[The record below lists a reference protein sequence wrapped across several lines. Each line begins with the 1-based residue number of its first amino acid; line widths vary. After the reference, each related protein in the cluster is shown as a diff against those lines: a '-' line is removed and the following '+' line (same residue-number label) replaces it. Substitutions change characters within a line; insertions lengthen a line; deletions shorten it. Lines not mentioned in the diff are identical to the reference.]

1 MNRFVILLVSLFPF
15 WSINSGI
22 PLEFSNALKNTQT
35 KPFTVIN
42 EAPILSAIGNASYC
56 PGTQV
61 RIVNQISIIDPDDT
75 GIDAVYIQI
84 SSGYVLGQDN
94 LTLLGN
100 HPTLISSWDATTGK
114 LTLTGSSG
122 QPTYVALINAIQNI
136 VFSNSSPNPTG
147 NRTFSITV
155 GQANFLPS
163 NGHYYQYVPALGIT
177 WQNAKIAA
185 ENSTYY
191 GLQGYLA
198 TITAD
203 DEAQLS
209 GEQASGA
216 GWIGGSDE
224 ETEGVWKWMTGPEA
238 GTVFWNGGANGTT
251 PNYAKWNTN
260 EPNNLGN
267 EDYAHITAPGVGIP
281 GSWNDLSNT
290 GDASGNYQPKGY
302 IVEYGG
308 MPGDPVLQIAT
319 STTLTIP
326 TITQAVGASRCGSG
340 SVTLT
345 ANSTSGVVK
354 WYTQSSGGT
363 PIATGNSFDTPI
375 LDQNTTYY
383 VDAFEIGCFSG
394 QRTPITAT
402 ITAIPEITTNTS
414 VSVCGTNSVTL
425 SASSTSGTIQWFSH
439 PTEENILATG
449 TNFTTP
455 ILTQN
460 TTFYVSATTNGCSVS
475 PRIPININYYD
486 LPEIEDETIIT
497 CLGSTSVLD
506 AGVNNATYLWSTGET
521 TRTIE
526 VNSGNNY
533 TVTVSLLNPGN
544 CSKTKTFTLTQYES
558 PEITAIQINGNT
570 VQIFAVGNGMYEYSI
585 DGFYFQDSPVFQ
597 LIEGGLYTVIVQEK
611 NNCGLTTQDFKLVLV
626 PAFFSPNNDGHN
638 DRFEPKGLS
647 LFPGASLS
655 IFNRYGKLI
664 KVLTPND
671 ISWDGRLNGKN
682 VPADDYWYTL
692 KISDGTPVQKGH
704 FSLVR

>member
-1 MNRFVILLVSLFPF
+1 MYRFVILLVSLFPF
-15 WSINSGI
+15 LTMHLGI
-22 PLEFSNALKNTQT
+22 PPEISWSTPLPQLKAI
-35 KPFTVIN
+35 PFIN
-42 EAPILSAIGNASYC
+42 QAPVLSATGNNSYC
-56 PGTQV
+56 PGTQI
-61 RIVNQISIIDPDDT
+61 RIVNQMSIIDPDDT
-75 GIDAVYIQI
+75 GIDAMYIQI
-84 SSGYVLGQDN
+84 SSGYVLGQDS

-100 HPTLISSWDATTGK
+100 HPTLISSWDVTTGK

-122 QPTYVALINAIQNI
+122 QPTYAALINAIQNI
-136 VFSNSSPNPTG
+136 VFSNTSPNPSG

-238 GTVFWNGGANGTT
+238 GTIFWNGGPNGNS

-290 GDASGNYQPKGY
+290 GDVSGNYQPKGY

-308 MPGDPVLQIAT
+308 MPGDPILQIAT

-326 TITQAVGASRCGSG
+326 SITNVTGASRCGSG

-345 ANSTSGVVK
+345 ANSTSGLVK
-354 WYTQSSGGT
+354 WYSQSSGGT
-363 PIATGNSFDTPI
+363 PIATGNSFVTPN

-383 VDAFEIGCFSG
+383 VDAFEAGCFSG
-394 QRTPITAT
+394 PRTPVIAT
-402 ITAIPEITTNTS
+402 INPIPEVTVNS
-414 VSVCGTNSVTL
+414 PVSICGANSVTL
-425 SASSTSGTIQWFSH
+425 TASSTLGTIQWFAN
-439 PTEENILATG
+439 PTDENAIATG
-449 TNFTTP
+449 SNFTTP

-460 TTFYVSATTNGCSVS
+460 TTYYVSALANSCNAAS
-475 PRIPININYYD
+475 RIPVNINFYEFPD
-486 LPEIEDETIIT
+486 IEDETIIS
-497 CLGSTSVLD
+497 CLGSTSLLD
-506 AGVNNATYLWSTGET
+506 AGVANATYLWSTGET

-533 TVTVSLLNPGN
+533 SVTVTLLNPGN

-558 PEITAIQINGNT
+558 PEITSIQINGNT
-570 VQIFAVGNGMYEYSI
+570 VHIFATGNGMYEYSI
-585 DGFYFQDSPVFQ
+585 DGIYFQDSPVFQ
-597 LIEGGLYTVIVQEK
+597 LIEGGLYTAIVREK
-611 NNCGLTTQDFKLVLV
+611 NNCGTATQNFKLVLV

-638 DRFEPKGLS
+638 DFLEPKGLS
-647 LFPGASLS
+647 LFPEARLS

-671 ISWDGRLNGKN
+671 INWDGRLNGKN
-682 VPADDYWYTL
+682 LPADDYWYTL
-692 KISDGTPVQKGH
+692 KTSDGMPLQKGH